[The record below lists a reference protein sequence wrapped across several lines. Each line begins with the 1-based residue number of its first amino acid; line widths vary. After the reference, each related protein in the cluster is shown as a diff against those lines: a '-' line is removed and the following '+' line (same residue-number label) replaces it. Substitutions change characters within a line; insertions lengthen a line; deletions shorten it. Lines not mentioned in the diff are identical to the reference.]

1 MSKIT
6 KECRDKLIEAII
18 KELDTRDKR
27 FMFIKCMFPHMP
39 SLVGRINLEGSSY
52 SSAWEI
58 YSEFD
63 KQGMFGSLIACMN
76 NVFNSNLDLI
86 IDGKERNS

>member
-1 MSKIT
+1 MSNIT
-6 KECRDKLIEAII
+6 KKCRDKLVEAII

-27 FMFIKCMFPHMP
+27 FMFIKCMFSHVP
-39 SLVGRINLEGSSY
+39 SILGRINLEGSSY

-63 KQGMFGSLIACMN
+63 KQGMLGSLIACMN
-76 NVFNSNLDLI
+76 NVFHSNLELI
-86 IDGKERNS
+86 IDGEERYS

>member
-1 MSKIT
+1 MSNIT
-6 KECRDKLIEAII
+6 KISRDKLVEAII

-27 FMFIKCMFPHMP
+27 FMFLKCMFPHVP
-39 SLVGRINLEGSSY
+39 SLVGRIDLEGSSY

-58 YSEFD
+58 YFEFD
-63 KQGMFGSLIACMN
+63 KQGMVGSLMACMN